1 MRTIEEILKEINA
14 IGLNESNL
22 TELIDIYITKY
33 AERRANFD
41 IKAVPFLCKSI
52 LEDLEKERTKPY
64 FEEQENRRFWFG
76 EIDPAYKDKAITN
89 NNTPFMA
96 LGSRFYRFTNKFNT
110 SWEYYY
116 HYTSYKNYN
125 DMQLMIKTKENLYYL
140 TDNCLFKFNK
150 DIEDIYTYYTFKEN
164 GEIKERVFVDKIK
177 GYMETHDDMWEK
189 IYKITKKEDLN
200 KSARIKPGS
209 VNTEEELLQKLY
221 NPTLFSK
228 RRKPVFGRII
238 KDDNGNFDFN
248 INNLDIRTKAIE
260 PVMYT
265 LTDKGRVRSKN
276 EDSVIAISHPIDS
289 SIKLL
294 AVADGMGGYS
304 NGEYASSYTIERLK
318 TWFNN
323 RKAFEFNNLNYLNAN
338 LQELIQDINISLHKE
353 SRKRLNEMGTTL
365 TCAIVT
371 HNKTLILN
379 IGDSRCYLMKD
390 TNLKQITDDD
400 STVYEQ
406 YEAGKLTKDD
416 LRFHPRNN
424 IVTQGLGISYVSPR
438 TKIID
443 NETYDKLLLF
453 TDGVT
458 DCLSDEKIK
467 LIANTSKKEKIL
479 EKIIDEAVNVEQA
492 IPKDLSIPYNF
503 RAQPTPG
510 KDNATG
516 AILIK
521 R

>member
-1 MRTIEEILKEINA
+1 MRTIEEILKEINMYE
-14 IGLNESNL
+14 LNESNL
-22 TELIDIYITKY
+22 TELIDMYITKY

-41 IKAVPFLCKSI
+41 IKAIPFLCKSI
-52 LEDLEKERTKPY
+52 IEDLEQESTKPHL
-64 FEEQENRRFWFG
+64 EEKLNCRFWFG
-76 EIDPAYKDKAITN
+76 EMDPAYKDTTITN
-89 NNTPFMA
+89 NNLPFMA
-96 LGSRFYRFTNKFNT
+96 LGTRDYRFTNKFNT

-116 HYTSYKNYN
+116 NYTSYRNYN
-125 DMQLMIKTKENLYYL
+125 DMQLMIKTKKNLYYL
-140 TDNCLFKFNK
+140 TDNCLFKFNQ
-150 DIEDIYTYYTFKEN
+150 DTEDIYTYYTFKET
-164 GEIKERVFVDKIK
+164 GEIKEKVFVDKIK
-177 GYMETHDDMWEK
+177 GVMQTDDAT
-189 IYKITKKEDLN
+189 YSITKKDELIN
-200 KSARIKPGS
+200 RRIKPGTVS
-209 VNTEEELLQKLY
+209 TEEELLNLLYEPKLI
-221 NPTLFSK
+221 SK
-228 RRKPVFGRII
+228 VPKRKSII
-238 KDDNGNFDFN
+238 ESLKEIFN
-248 INNLDIRTKAIE
+248 EDTDIQVAKNLDIKPKALE

-276 EDSVIAISHPIDS
+276 EDSVIAISHPES
-289 SIKLL
+289 ESIKFL

-318 TWFNN
+318 EWFNN
-323 RKAFEFNNLNYLNAN
+323 RTAFEFNNLNYLNTN
-338 LQELIQDINISLHKE
+338 LQELIQDINVSLHKE

-371 HNKTLILN
+371 NNKTLVLN

-406 YEAGKLTKDD
+406 YEAGILTKDD

-424 IVTQGLGISYVSPR
+424 IVTQGLGITIVSPK

-443 NETYDKLLLF
+443 NDSYDKLLLF

-458 DCLSDEKIK
+458 DCLSDDRIK
-467 LIANTSKKEKIL
+467 LIANTSRKEEIL
-479 EKIIDEAVNVEQA
+479 EKIIDEAVNIEQA
-492 IPKDLSIPYNF
+492 KPKNITLPEGF
-503 RAQPTPG
+503 RVYPTPG

>member
-1 MRTIEEILKEINA
+1 MRTIEEILKEIN
-14 IGLNESNL
+14 IYGLNESNL
-22 TELIDIYITKY
+22 TELIDMYITKY

-41 IKAVPFLCKSI
+41 IKAIPFLCKSI
-52 LEDLEKERTKPY
+52 IEDLEQESTKPHL
-64 FEEQENRRFWFG
+64 EEKLNCRFWFG
-76 EIDPAYKDKAITN
+76 EMDPAYKDTTITN
-89 NNTPFMA
+89 NNLPFMA
-96 LGSRFYRFTNKFNT
+96 LGTRDYRFTNKFNT

-150 DIEDIYTYYTFKEN
+150 DTEDIYTYYTFKEN
-164 GEIKERVFVDKIK
+164 GEIKEKVFVDKIK
-177 GYMETHDDMWEK
+177 GIMQTDNATYS
-189 IYKITKKEDLN
+189 ITKKDELIN
-200 KSARIKPGS
+200 RRIKPGTVS
-209 VNTEEELLQKLY
+209 TEEELLNLLYEPKLI
-221 NPTLFSK
+221 SK
-228 RRKPVFGRII
+228 VPKRKSII
-238 KDDNGNFDFN
+238 ESLKEIFN
-248 INNLDIRTKAIE
+248 EDTEKQVAKNLDIKPKALE

-479 EKIIDEAVNVEQA
+479 EKIIDEAVNVEQEE
-492 IPKDLSIPYNF
+492 PKNITLPEDF
-503 RAQPTPG
+503 RVYPTPG

>member
-1 MRTIEEILKEINA
+1 MRTIEEILKENNMYE
-14 IGLNESNL
+14 LNESNL
-22 TELIDIYITKY
+22 TELIDMYITKY

-41 IKAVPFLCKSI
+41 IKAIPFLCKSI
-52 LEDLEKERTKPY
+52 IEDLEQESTKPY
-64 FEEQENRRFWFG
+64 LEEQEKKILSFG
-76 EIDPAYKDKAITN
+76 QILAYQDKKIAITN
-89 NNTPFMA
+89 NNSPFMA
-96 LGSRFYRFTNKFNT
+96 LGRRFYRFTNKFNT

-116 HYTSYKNYN
+116 NYTSYKNYN

-150 DIEDIYTYYTFKEN
+150 DTEDIYTYYTFKEN
-164 GEIKERVFVDKIK
+164 GEIKEKVFVDKIK
-177 GYMETHDDMWEK
+177 GIMQTDNATYS
-189 IYKITKKEDLN
+189 ITKKDELIN
-200 KSARIKPGS
+200 RRIKPGTVS
-209 VNTEEELLQKLY
+209 TEEELLNLLYEPKLI
-221 NPTLFSK
+221 SK
-228 RRKPVFGRII
+228 VPKRKSII
-238 KDDNGNFDFN
+238 ESLKEIFN
-248 INNLDIRTKAIE
+248 EDTDKQVAKNLDIKPKALE

-276 EDSVIAISHPIDS
+276 EDSVIAISHPEDE

-318 TWFNN
+318 EWFNN
-323 RKAFEFNNLNYLNAN
+323 RKAFEFNNLNYLNTN

-353 SRKRLNEMGTTL
+353 SRKRLREMGTTL

-371 HNKTLILN
+371 NNKTLVLN
-379 IGDSRCYLMKD
+379 IGDSRCYLIKD

-406 YEAGKLTKDD
+406 YEAGRLTKDD

-424 IVTQGLGISYVSPR
+424 IVTQGLGISNVSPR

-443 NETYDKLLLF
+443 NDSYDKLLLF

-458 DCLSDEKIK
+458 DCLSDDKIK
-467 LIANTSKKEKIL
+467 LIANTSKKEEIL

-503 RAQPTPG
+503 RTQPTPG

>member
-1 MRTIEEILKEINA
+1 MRTIEEILKEINMY
-14 IGLNESNL
+14 GLNESNL
-22 TELIDIYITKY
+22 TELIDMYITKY

-41 IKAVPFLCKSI
+41 IKAIPFLCKSI
-52 LEDLEKERTKPY
+52 IEDLEQESTKPY
-64 FEEQENRRFWFG
+64 FEEQEKKILSFG
-76 EIDPAYKDKAITN
+76 QILAYQDKNIVITN
-89 NNTPFMA
+89 NNSPFIT
-96 LGSRFYRFTNKFNT
+96 LGRRFYRFTNKFNT

-116 HYTSYKNYN
+116 NYTSYKNYN
-125 DMQLMIKTKENLYYL
+125 DMQLMIKTKDNLYYL

-150 DIEDIYTYYTFKEN
+150 DTEDIYTYYTFKEN

-177 GYMETHDDMWEK
+177 GIMQTDDAT
-189 IYKITKKEDLN
+189 YSITKKDELIN
-200 KSARIKPGS
+200 RRIKPGTVS
-209 VNTEEELLQKLY
+209 TEKELLNLLYEPKLISKAHKRT
-221 NPTLFSK
+221 TLFEALK
-228 RRKPVFGRII
+228 KAFEE
-238 KDDNGNFDFN
+238 NN
-248 INNLDIRTKAIE
+248 INNVAKNIEVKPKALE

-276 EDSVIAISHPIDS
+276 EDSVIAISHPES
-289 SIKLL
+289 ESIKFL

-318 TWFNN
+318 EWFNN
-323 RKAFEFNNLNYLNAN
+323 RTAFEFNNLNYLNTN
-338 LQELIQDINISLHKE
+338 LQELIQSINISLHKE

-371 HNKTLILN
+371 NNKTLVLN

-406 YEAGKLTKDD
+406 YEAGILTKDD

-424 IVTQGLGISYVSPR
+424 IVTQGLGITIVSPK

-443 NETYDKLLLF
+443 NDSYDKLLLF

-467 LIANTSKKEKIL
+467 LIANTSSKEEIL

-503 RAQPTPG
+503 RTQPTPG

>member
-1 MRTIEEILKEINA
+1 MRTIEEILKEINMYE
-14 IGLNESNL
+14 LNESNL
-22 TELIDIYITKY
+22 TELIDMYITKY

-41 IKAVPFLCKSI
+41 IKAIPFLCKSI
-52 LEDLEKERTKPY
+52 IEDLEQESTKPHL
-64 FEEQENRRFWFG
+64 EEKLNCRFWFG
-76 EIDPAYKDKAITN
+76 EMDPAYKDMTITN
-89 NNTPFMA
+89 NNLPFMA
-96 LGSRFYRFTNKFNT
+96 LGTRDYRFTNKFNT

-150 DIEDIYTYYTFKEN
+150 DTEDIYTYYTFKEN
-164 GEIKERVFVDKIK
+164 GEIKEKVFVDKIK
-177 GYMETHDDMWEK
+177 GIMQTDNATYS
-189 IYKITKKEDLN
+189 ITKKDELIN
-200 KSARIKPGS
+200 RRIKPGTVS
-209 VNTEEELLQKLY
+209 TEEELLNLLYEPKLISKV
-221 NPTLFSK
+221 PKRKSIIESLKELFNEDTDK
-228 RRKPVFGRII
+228 QVAK
-238 KDDNGNFDFN
+238 
-248 INNLDIRTKAIE
+248 NLDIKPKALE

-276 EDSVIAISHPIDS
+276 EDSVIAISHPEDE

-318 TWFNN
+318 EWFNN
-323 RKAFEFNNLNYLNAN
+323 RKAFEFNNLNYLNTN

-406 YEAGKLTKDD
+406 YEAGRLTKDD

-424 IVTQGLGISYVSPR
+424 IVTQGLGISNISPR

-443 NETYDKLLLF
+443 NDSYDKLLLF

-458 DCLSDEKIK
+458 DCLSDDKIK
-467 LIANTSKKEKIL
+467 LIANTYKKEEIL

>member
-1 MRTIEEILKEINA
+1 MRTIEEILKEINMY
-14 IGLNESNL
+14 GLNESNL
-22 TELIDIYITKY
+22 TELIDMYITKY
-33 AERRANFD
+33 AKRESTFD
-41 IKAVPFLCKSI
+41 IKAIPFLCKSI
-52 LEDLEKERTKPY
+52 IEDLDNHCFKPQLEEKEGDFSYLMIGSSR
-64 FEEQENRRFWFG
+64 
-76 EIDPAYKDKAITN
+76 KAITN
-89 NNTPFMA
+89 KKAPFLSLVLKTEPYNNE
-96 LGSRFYRFTNKFNT
+96 YNT
-110 SWEYYY
+110 SWESYYNFTQIFNKDILVVDTLKY
-116 HYTSYKNYN
+116 RYC
-125 DMQLMIKTKENLYYL
+125 LAE
-140 TDNCLFKFNK
+140 NCLFKYHQRV
-150 DIEDIYTYYTFKEN
+150 DTDIYTYYTFKEN
-164 GEIKERVFVDKIK
+164 GEIKKRVFIDKIK

-189 IYKITKKEDLN
+189 IYKITKKENLDGN
-200 KSARIKPGS
+200 IRRSS

-228 RRKPVFGRII
+228 RRKPIFGRII
-238 KDDNGNFDFN
+238 KDDNENSFNFN
-248 INNLDIRTKAIE
+248 IKNLDIKPKATE
-260 PVMYT
+260 SVMYT

-276 EDSVIAISHPIDS
+276 EDSVIAISHPKDE

-318 TWFNN
+318 EWFNN
-323 RKAFEFNNLNYLNAN
+323 RTAFEFNNLNYLNAN
-338 LQELIQDINISLHKE
+338 LQELIQNINISLHKE

-371 HNKTLILN
+371 NNKTFVLN

-406 YEAGKLTKDD
+406 YEAGILTKDD

-424 IVTQGLGISYVSPR
+424 IVTQGLGITIVSPK

-443 NETYDKLLLF
+443 NDSYDKLLLF

-467 LIANTSKKEKIL
+467 LIANTSSKEEIL
-479 EKIIDEAVNVEQA
+479 EKIIDEAVNIEQA
-492 IPKDLSIPYNF
+492 KPKNITLPEGF
-503 RAQPTPG
+503 RVYPTPG

>member
-1 MRTIEEILKEINA
+1 MRTIEEILKEINMYE
-14 IGLNESNL
+14 LNESNL
-22 TELIDIYITKY
+22 TELIDMYITKY

-41 IKAVPFLCKSI
+41 IKAIPFLCKSI
-52 LEDLEKERTKPY
+52 IEDLEQESTKPHL
-64 FEEQENRRFWFG
+64 EEKLNCRFWFG
-76 EIDPAYKDKAITN
+76 EMDPAYKDTTITN
-89 NNTPFMA
+89 NNLPFMA
-96 LGSRFYRFTNKFNT
+96 LGTRDYRFTNKFNT

-116 HYTSYKNYN
+116 HYTSYRNYN
-125 DMQLMIKTKENLYYL
+125 DMQLMIKTKKNLYYL
-140 TDNCLFKFNK
+140 TDNCLFKFNQ
-150 DIEDIYTYYTFKEN
+150 DTEDIYTYYTFKET
-164 GEIKERVFVDKIK
+164 GEIKEKVFVDKIK
-177 GYMETHDDMWEK
+177 GVMQTDDAT
-189 IYKITKKEDLN
+189 YSITKKDELIN
-200 KSARIKPGS
+200 RRIKPGTVS
-209 VNTEEELLQKLY
+209 TEEELLNLLYEPKLI
-221 NPTLFSK
+221 SK
-228 RRKPVFGRII
+228 VPKRKSII
-238 KDDNGNFDFN
+238 EALKEAFN
-248 INNLDIRTKAIE
+248 EDTNKQVAKNLDIKPKALE

-276 EDSVIAISHPIDS
+276 EDSIIAISHPES
-289 SIKLL
+289 ESIKLL

-318 TWFNN
+318 EWFNN
-323 RKAFEFNNLNYLNAN
+323 RTAFEFNNLNYLNTN
-338 LQELIQDINISLHKE
+338 LQELIQDINVSLHKE

-371 HNKTLILN
+371 NNKTLVLN

-406 YEAGKLTKDD
+406 YEAGILTKDD

-424 IVTQGLGISYVSPR
+424 IVTQGLGISNVSPR

-443 NETYDKLLLF
+443 NDSYDKLLLF

-458 DCLSDEKIK
+458 DCLSDDRIK
-467 LIANTSKKEKIL
+467 LIANTYKKEEIL

-492 IPKDLSIPYNF
+492 IPKELSIPYNF
-503 RAQPTPG
+503 RTQPTPG

>member
-1 MRTIEEILKEINA
+1 MRTIEEILKEINMYE
-14 IGLNESNL
+14 LNESNL
-22 TELIDIYITKY
+22 TELIDMYITKY

-41 IKAVPFLCKSI
+41 IKAIPFLCKSI
-52 LEDLEKERTKPY
+52 IEDLEQESTKPY
-64 FEEQENRRFWFG
+64 FEEQEKKILSFG
-76 EIDPAYKDKAITN
+76 QILAYQDKNIVITN
-89 NNTPFMA
+89 NNSPFMA
-96 LGSRFYRFTNKFNT
+96 LGRRFYRFTNKFNT

-116 HYTSYKNYN
+116 NYTSYKNYN

-150 DIEDIYTYYTFKEN
+150 DTEDIYTYYTFKEN
-164 GEIKERVFVDKIK
+164 GEIKEKVFVDKIK
-177 GYMETHDDMWEK
+177 GIMQTDDAT
-189 IYKITKKEDLN
+189 YSITKKDELIN
-200 KSARIKPGS
+200 RRIKPGTVS
-209 VNTEEELLQKLY
+209 TEKELLNLLYEPKLISKAHKRT
-221 NPTLFSK
+221 TLFEALK
-228 RRKPVFGRII
+228 KAFEE
-238 KDDNGNFDFN
+238 NN
-248 INNLDIRTKAIE
+248 INNVAKNIEVKPKALE

-276 EDSVIAISHPIDS
+276 EDSVIAISHPES
-289 SIKLL
+289 ESIKLL

-318 TWFNN
+318 EWFNN
-323 RKAFEFNNLNYLNAN
+323 KKSYELNNIDYLNAN

-371 HNKTLILN
+371 NNKTLVLN

-424 IVTQGLGISYVSPR
+424 IVTQGLGITSVSPR
-438 TKIID
+438 IKIID
-443 NETYDKLLLF
+443 NDSYDKLLLF

-458 DCLSDEKIK
+458 DCLSDDRIK
-467 LIANTSKKEKIL
+467 LIANTYKKEEIL
-479 EKIIDEAVNVEQA
+479 EKIIDEAVNIEQA
-492 IPKDLSIPYNF
+492 KPKNITLPEGF
-503 RAQPTPG
+503 RVYPTPG